1 MATKKKE
8 VKVKEKS
15 EDLKVITESTSE
27 LQNKVSTIIERINQ
41 IQSVVIK
48 DRELLKRVADRMG
61 IE

>member
-41 IQSVVIK
+41 IQSVVTK